1 MTYGK
6 KTIIAIAAVALVAVL
21 IVAGMAV
28 ELSSPSSKNSSG
40 KIEVVAAENFWG
52 SLISQLGGTHVN
64 VLSVVSDPD
73 ADPHE
78 YESNIATAKAVA
90 TADFII
96 INGAGYD
103 TWAEN
108 LISSGVKSNCTIL
121 NVADLVGKK
130 EGDNPHL
137 WYDPD
142 YVNQVVTEMEKD
154 LIAIDPSNAQ
164 YYEQQYVDLT
174 ASLVQYQN
182 LCDNIKENYG
192 GIHIAATES
201 VAEYLANATGL
212 DLISPSAFTY
222 AVAEGNDPPAS
233 SIVEFQAQLENGNV
247 KVLIY
252 NQQTQSP
259 ITETMKS
266 LATEY
271 GIPIVGITETMPTNG
286 TFQGWMYSE
295 VVNLEAALNA
305 SP

>member
-6 KTIIAIAAVALVAVL
+6 KTIIAIIAVALVAVL

-28 ELSSPSSKNSSG
+28 VLSPPSNKNNSG

-52 SLISQLGGTHVN
+52 SLISQLGGTHVD
-64 VLSVVSDPD
+64 VLSVVSDPN

-121 NVADLVGKK
+121 NIADLVGKK

-142 YVNQVVTEMEKD
+142 YVNQVVNQMEKD
-154 LIAIDPSNAQ
+154 IIAIDPSNTQ

-192 GIHIAATES
+192 GIQIAATES
-201 VAEYLANATGL
+201 IAEYLANATGL
-212 DLISPSAFTY
+212 DLVSPSAFTY
-222 AVAEGNDPPAS
+222 AVAEGNDPSAS
-233 SIVEFQAQLENGNV
+233 SIVEFQAQLESGNV

-252 NQQTQSP
+252 NQQTQST

-266 LATEY
+266 LAIEH

-286 TFQGWMYSE
+286 TFQDWMYSE
-295 VVNLEAALNA
+295 VLNLEAALNK
-305 SP
+305 